1 VKPTRAIARWVGSW
15 WALTGWT
22 LGCFTVV
29 LGCAIAVGFVLR
41 LPERSDGSTRLD
53 SRITTRLV
61 AGRTGTLTSIANG
74 FSRVGS
80 TSVLLPLVLVIA
92 DLLVWRRRFVLAGLL
107 VLAWGGSIGLYDLTK
122 PVVNRPRPP
131 VSVHLAT
138 AAGSSFP
145 SGHATQSLATFA
157 ALAAVV
163 AVLWRPARVA
173 GWVVAAL
180 VVAGVGWSRVYLGM
194 HWATDV
200 AAGWLIGAA
209 WVTAMIAFA
218 GAARALIAGMSQQR
232 GDSAGPR

>member
-1 VKPTRAIARWVGSW
+1 VRSWRSLVGWVLGGF
-15 WALTGWT
+15 AL
-22 LGCFTVV
+22 V
-29 LGCAIAVGFVLR
+29 LGCAIGCGFLLR
-41 LPERSDGSTRLD
+41 LLQRSDGSTPLD

-61 AGRTGTLTSIANG
+61 AGRTETLTSVANG

-92 DLLVWRRRFVLAGLL
+92 AVLVWRRRFVLGGVL
-107 VLAWGGSIGLYDLTK
+107 VLAWGGSVGLYNLTK
-122 PVVNRPRPP
+122 PVVDRPRPP
-131 VSVHLAT
+131 VSVRLAN

-157 ALAAVV
+157 VLAVV
-163 AVLWRPARVA
+163 VAALWRPARAA
-173 GWVVAAL
+173 GWVAAGL

-209 WVTAMIAFA
+209 WVALMLLLAGPAPALVAGSGGAA
-218 GAARALIAGMSQQR
+218 GATVSR
-232 GDSAGPR
+232 